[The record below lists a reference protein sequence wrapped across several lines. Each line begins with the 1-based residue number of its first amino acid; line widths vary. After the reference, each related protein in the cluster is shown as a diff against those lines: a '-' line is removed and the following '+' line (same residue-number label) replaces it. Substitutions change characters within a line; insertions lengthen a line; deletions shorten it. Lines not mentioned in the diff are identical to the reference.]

1 MTRRFSTWTN
11 YRLCCAATAL
21 DGKSRLC
28 SSVVVRRSKAKS
40 RSKNGRLEVSEMAF
54 PVPGRVV
61 EMLRRSTVEVLSGS
75 SRVSGTGTGTVV
87 TENQVVTNAHVVRG
101 TSVTVASWEG
111 DRLPARVL

>member
-1 MTRRFSTWTN
+1 MP
-11 YRLCCAATAL
+11 L
-21 DGKSRLC
+21 
-28 SSVVVRRSKAKS
+28 
-40 RSKNGRLEVSEMAF
+40 

-87 TENQVVTNAHVVRG
+87 TEGQVVTNAHVVRG

-111 DRLPARVL
+111 DGLPATVLRHRRTTGFSTVGRSGIASASFAARRFG